1 MWRHLIGYDTKG
13 NSRKSWF
20 IQERYSSNL
29 GSLKGTNTLHP
40 KREIRN
46 KQKEEY
52 DKDAFSHLFLFN
64 LYSKIIL
71 KGWEYIPRF
80 IIGGHNHNNIILTNN
95 T

>member
-1 MWRHLIGYDTKG
+1 MTQREIVENLDLY
-13 NSRKSWF
+13 RKD
-20 IQERYSSNL
+20 IQAIW
-29 GSLKGTNTLHP
+29 SLKGTNTLHP

-71 KGWEYIPRF
+71 KG
-80 IIGGHNHNNIILTNN
+80 
-95 T
+95 